1 MPPKVAAPACAELP
15 PPVRGG
21 PRLAHP
27 NVGGIMPVGAA
38 LAEEKLERLDRLVER
53 IDVAVLANPRRKDRS
68 PVRHS
73 MSTRR
78 GPARRD

>member
-1 MPPKVAAPACAELP
+1 MRRIAAL
-15 PPVRGG
+15 PVRGG

-27 NVGGIMPVGAA
+27 DVGGIMPVGVA
-38 LAEEKLERLDRLVER
+38 LAEEKLERPDRLVER
-53 IDVAVLANPRRKDRS
+53 IDVALLATRLRKDRS
-68 PVRHS
+68 QVRRP